1 MPIKIG
7 SDGKV
12 EAKELRVVGL
22 QVKQDKQKKAKA
34 KRKKSKDLGTSRGPK
49 DCPYATLIEKDS
61 DGRELYECNMWLYHS
76 DSDCIIDGVMEKEW
90 SPVRLMEGAE
100 LCVDCDR
107 RPHIIEE
114 EGKEW
119 SKR

>member
-22 QVKQDKQKKAKA
+22 QVKQAKQKKVKA
-34 KRKKSKDLGTSRGPK
+34 KRKKNKDLGVSRGPK
-49 DCPYATLIEKDS
+49 DCPYATLIEEDR
-61 DGRELYECNMWLYHS
+61 DGRGLYECNMWLYHTS
-76 DSDCIIDGVMEKEW
+76 SGLLEEKWE
-90 SPVRLMEGAE
+90 PIRLREGAE
-100 LCVDCDR
+100 ICVDCDR

-114 EGKEW
+114 EKGGEK
-119 SKR
+119 KNG